1 MFMDRKQGSNMV
13 KMSILPH
20 LIYKVDEFSIKIPV
34 SYSVDIVKLWI
45 LWILNCIYGKTKD
58 PE

>member
-34 SYSVDIVKLWI
+34 SYSVDIVKL
-45 LWILNCIYGKTKD
+45 ILNCIYGKTKD